1 MRPAPH
7 PGREVALV
15 SPEPDLG
22 VSIRR
27 ARLARSM
34 SQQDLAGD
42 LVSSSYVSLVEAGKR
57 TPSGPLLEALAARLG
72 CTVQELRGAGRARED
87 DRLALAHAE
96 FELAHG
102 DPNAGAL
109 GFARLT
115 ESAEAGVRHR
125 AVWGRCEALEAAG
138 RLEEAV
144 DALEVVREQA
154 RAEPQLE
161 SLVRCALA
169 LSRCCREV
177 GDLGRAVDVAEEG
190 LTALQRLRA
199 EDSDLAVDLL
209 CTLAA
214 AHQERGDLVR
224 AGQLLVRVRRTADAL
239 GTPRARGA
247 ALWNASALAS
257 DLGQHED
264 AVELAHRALALFGEG
279 DDARN
284 LARLRNAYGSL
295 LLRIL
300 PDGLA
305 EAWQVL
311 TGARAQ
317 LLEVGSQ
324 VDIAYCETELS
335 RAATLLGR
343 PREGEETALSA
354 LARLGTAPRLE
365 TAQARQAL
373 AYALWAQGR
382 HAEARAEY
390 GAAAASLHDLGVRR
404 KAAAVWLEVSQ
415 LARTVDDVAS
425 AHAAAVRA
433 LEAAGL
439 QAAFPPPPRLGA
451 DADPGGAARRA

>member
-1 MRPAPH
+1 M
-7 PGREVALV
+7 
-15 SPEPDLG
+15 SPESDLG
-22 VSIRR
+22 ASIRR
-27 ARLARSM
+27 SRLAQGM

-57 TPSGPLLEALAARLG
+57 TPSEPLLEAFAARLG
-72 CTVQELRGAGRARED
+72 CTLQELRGAGRARED

-102 DPNAGAL
+102 DPDAAAL
-109 GFARLT
+109 GFTRLASST
-115 ESAEAGVRHR
+115 EAGVRHR
-125 AVWGRCEALEAAG
+125 AVWGRCEALEVAG

-144 DALEVVREQA
+144 EALEAVREQA

-177 GDLGRAVDVAEEG
+177 GDLGRAVDVAEDG
-190 LTALQRLRA
+190 LAALRRLRA

-224 AGQLLVRVRRTADAL
+224 AGQLLVRVRQTADAL

-284 LARLRNAYGSL
+284 LARLRNAYGAL
-295 LLRIL
+295 LLRTGPRAL
-300 PDGLA
+300 T
-305 EAWQVL
+305 EAWQAL
-311 TGARAQ
+311 TAARAA

-324 VDIAYCETELS
+324 VDVAYCETELS

-343 PREGEETALSA
+343 PHEGEETALSA
-354 LARLGTAPRLE
+354 LARLGTATRLE
-365 TAQARQAL
+365 AAQARQAL

-382 HAEARAEY
+382 HAEAQAEY
-390 GAAAASLHDLGVRR
+390 RAAAGSLQDVGARR
-404 KAAAVWLEVSQ
+404 QAAAVWLEVSQ
-415 LARTVDDVAS
+415 LALTVEDLAG

-439 QAAFPPPPRLGA
+439 QAAFPPPPRVGA
-451 DADPGGAARRA
+451 DAYPGGAARRG